1 VAAGSP
7 SDTEESTVQIV
18 KIDGEAARSVIAGLV
33 ASDPN
38 TVYSLRVA
46 FDDGTVKF
54 KINERVW
61 SPPYGEAE

>member
-1 VAAGSP
+1 M
-7 SDTEESTVQIV
+7 QIV